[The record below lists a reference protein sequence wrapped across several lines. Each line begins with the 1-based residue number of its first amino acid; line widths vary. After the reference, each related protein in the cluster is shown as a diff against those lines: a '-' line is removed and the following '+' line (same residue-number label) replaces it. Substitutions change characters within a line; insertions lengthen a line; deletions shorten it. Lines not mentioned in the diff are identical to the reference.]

1 VSQRSMS
8 QRSYMGRQACKRT
21 ASSRQF
27 LRAREIEGASP
38 LNTTPL
44 RCFQMCHMHK
54 SWSINA
60 VRDVVDQIGAVNL
73 VRIAKGDV
81 SVWYMKLSACSAYLR
96 YENSHPILLKLYLFK
111 N

>member
-1 VSQRSMS
+1 VSQRSTS
-8 QRSYMGRQACKRT
+8 QRSYMGRRACQRT

-27 LRAREIEGASP
+27 LHAREIEGASP

-44 RCFQMCHMHK
+44 RCFQMCHVHK
-54 SWSINA
+54 SWSIDA
-60 VRDVVDQIGAVNL
+60 VRDVVDQIWEVNL
-73 VRIAKGDV
+73 VKIAKGNV
-81 SVWYMKLSACSAYLR
+81 SIWYVKLPACSAYLR